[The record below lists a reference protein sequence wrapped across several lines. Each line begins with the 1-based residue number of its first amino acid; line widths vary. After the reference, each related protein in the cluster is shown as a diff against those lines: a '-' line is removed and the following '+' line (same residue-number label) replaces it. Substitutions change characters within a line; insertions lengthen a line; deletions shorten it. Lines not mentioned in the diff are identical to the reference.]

1 MAKRQVVTVSG
12 ATAPRFERGLEAW
25 RIAHDV
31 RHELANAMLRLRL
44 FERTHAS
51 RAANQAAGL
60 ISVALTKL
68 DELEEENAGASSSPM
83 VSKATGRNRVGHS

>member
-1 MAKRQVVTVSG
+1 MAKRQVVSVSG
-12 ATAPRFERGLEAW
+12 AAAPRFDRGLEAW

-51 RAANQAAGL
+51 RAAHQAAGL

-68 DELEEENAGASSSPM
+68 DELEEENAGAALSPT
-83 VSKATGRNRVGHS
+83 VAKASGPSRVGHS

>member
-1 MAKRQVVTVSG
+1 MAKREVVSESG
-12 ATAPRFERGLEAW
+12 GMAPRFDRGLEAW

-31 RHELANAMLRLRL
+31 RRELANAMLRLRL

-51 RAANQAAGL
+51 RAAHQAAGL

-68 DELEEENAGASSSPM
+68 DELEEENAGASSSLI
-83 VSKATGRNRVGHS
+83 VSKADARNRVGHS